1 MGATRLSSAQV
12 PYPPEDSTKRKRN
25 SFTRTFAAKVKVF
38 VPKNMVEADH
48 PQYSE
53 YLVAYIKE
61 FLRQTHGKAFVLF
74 TSYGLMRQTA
84 EAMRDFFD
92 QENIQLLVQGENMS
106 RNMMLKEFK
115 ADVDSVIFGTDSFW
129 TGVDV
134 PGESLSNVII
144 TKLPFAVPT
153 NPLVAARCEELKN
166 AGRNAF
172 REYSIPDA
180 VLKFRQG
187 IGRLIRSNT
196 DSGIIA
202 ILDKRIISKN
212 YGKDFSD
219 SIPYPLN
226 II

>member
-1 MGATRLSSAQV
+1 
-12 PYPPEDSTKRKRN
+12 
-25 SFTRTFAAKVKVF
+25 
-38 VPKNMVEADH
+38 
-48 PQYSE
+48 
-53 YLVAYIKE
+53 
-61 FLRQTHGKAFVLF
+61 
-74 TSYGLMRQTA
+74 
-84 EAMRDFFD
+84 
-92 QENIQLLVQGENMS
+92 MS

-166 AGRNAF
+166 AGKNAF

-226 II
+226 IF